1 MRAQGLQHFG
11 SLSTQHSA
19 LSTQHNF
26 ATNQAVQVPLD
37 RDLLF
42 SPTIGHHAQGG
53 DSCNLL
59 GTSLRSARDV
69 QSELLQYIAYTRRR
83 HRQSQQVLEPT
94 EC

>member
-1 MRAQGLQHFG
+1 MRAQDLQHFG
-11 SLSTQHSA
+11 S

-42 SPTIGHHAQGG
+42 SRTIGHHAQGG
-53 DSCNLL
+53 DSCNLS
-59 GTSLRSARDV
+59 GTSLRRARNFH
-69 QSELLQYIAYTRRR
+69 SELPQNTAYTRRR

-94 EC
+94 GC